1 MKKTLS
7 FSFIGILMIGCV
19 GNDVPYK
26 KYGDS
31 TGIGFASKVG
41 YSDFQIKENQWK
53 VTYTGAM
60 DSNPELAM
68 QYMYKRAKE
77 VCLKNGYKDFDVVG
91 ENQLEKNNGSQHIG
105 YGYTISNNQPVSTCT
120 VICK

>member
-1 MKKTLS
+1 MIKKLS
-7 FSFIGILMIGCV
+7 IATFSVFLFTGCV
-19 GNDVPYK
+19 TSGLEYKQYGNGMP
-26 KYGDS
+26 
-31 TGIGFASKVG
+31 TKVG
-41 YSDFQIKENQWK
+41 YSDFQIKEIQWK